1 MIEISFNHASHPPNC
16 QNSLHIILSKNG
28 HCTEV
33 QVEQKNWAV
42 VRRLAGY
49 GRYDTQKQVDQLNA
63 LYAVARLHN
72 NFFRPV
78 MKLQAKQ
85 RDGSK
90 VKKIFDAPK
99 TPCQRLLESDQL
111 SRAAKRKLKVTYESL
126 NLAEVKAELDR
137 RIAALKPSRTF
148 TDTQSDS

>member
-1 MIEISFNHASHPPNC
+1 
-16 QNSLHIILSKNG
+16 
-28 HCTEV
+28 
-33 QVEQKNWAV
+33 
-42 VRRLAGY
+42 
-49 GRYDTQKQVDQLNA
+49 
-63 LYAVARLHN
+63 
-72 NFFRPV
+72 

-99 TPCQRLLESDQL
+99 TPYQRLMESDQL
-111 SRAAKRKLKVTYESL
+111 SRAAKRKLKATYESL
-126 NLAEVKAELDR
+126 NLTEVKAELDR